1 MRGGGCFRSHRGDH
15 QEAKSSGSQQ
25 VGLTRSNAFLAA
37 EHLIIEVYLRC
48 RENQNDMAESKQN
61 ASVPA
66 VAWLPLIIFVT
77 SAVAFYLIEHRQDAR
92 IAREVQRLVR
102 EAEALQERDPAQAL
116 RVYRRALEISPEH
129 RLVRDR
135 IAAIQ
140 KRMDEDFMA
149 LKKRARAHMDL
160 RYWNG
165 AKQILDELVAK
176 GFRDAEVDA
185 MLQACA
191 FHLRAGRLL
200 WALPVESPV
209 TYAAAV
215 VGEHVVACT
224 NDSTLVAFHITD
236 IRESWR
242 HDVTVPVNSDL
253 LFAHDRIYFT
263 TYPGDV
269 VAFNLAGRYQEW
281 RVRRAQGIKPRAS
294 LAATDDR
301 LLVLLRERALLCLDA
316 KTGDEVWSFEYPG
329 HATHGVATDGRGAYF
344 MNDRKQAFAVQLK
357 DGTKRWDASLGLHA
371 TALPALA
378 DGRLLLVCED
388 WLSALSTDT
397 GEVVWSRKLPAPAY
411 SAPVVSGATV
421 FVATSGG
428 QHPAVR
434 LADGGPLWTLQIPGP
449 ILSSPAQA
457 DGKIFVA
464 AEDLFCLNAAAG
476 EVIWRAELESDTR
489 SPILVGRGRV
499 FVGGFRDAKIMC
511 YDSGYD
517 GLDGW
522 SQVGGN
528 AARTCANG
536 R

>member
-1 MRGGGCFRSHRGDH
+1 
-15 QEAKSSGSQQ
+15 
-25 VGLTRSNAFLAA
+25 
-37 EHLIIEVYLRC
+37 
-48 RENQNDMAESKQN
+48 MAESKQN

-66 VAWLPLIIFVT
+66 VAWLPLIIFVA
-77 SAVAFYLIEHRQDAR
+77 SAVAFYLVEHRQDAHV
-92 IAREVQRLVR
+92 AREVQRLMR
-102 EAEALQERDPAQAL
+102 EAESVQQRDPAQAL

-129 RLVRDR
+129 RLVRER

-185 MLQACA
+185 MLQICA
-191 FHLRAGRLL
+191 FYLRAGQLL

-209 TYAAAV
+209 TYAAAII
-215 VGEHVVACT
+215 GEHVVARAS
-224 NDSTLVAFHITD
+224 DSTLVAFHITD
-236 IRESWR
+236 VRESWR
-242 HDVTVPVNSDL
+242 HEVSVPINSDL
-253 LFAHDRIYFT
+253 LFAHGRIYFT

-281 RVRRAQGIKPRAS
+281 RVRRSQGIKPRAS

-301 LLVLLRERALLCLDA
+301 LLVLLPERALLCLNA
-316 KTGDEVWSFEYPG
+316 KTGDEVWSFQYPG
-329 HATHGVATDGRGAYF
+329 NANHGVLTDGRCAYF
-344 MNDRKQAFAVQLK
+344 LNDRKQVFAVQLK
-357 DGTKRWDASLGLHA
+357 DGAKLWDASLGLPGSA
-371 TALPALA
+371 PPALA

-388 WLSALSTDT
+388 WLNALSTDT
-397 GEVVWSRKLPAPAY
+397 GEVVWRRKLPAPAY

-434 LADGGPLWTLQIPGP
+434 LADGGPLWTLEAPGP
-449 ILSSPAQA
+449 VLSAPAEA

-464 AEDLFCLNAAAG
+464 AEEVYCLSAATG
-476 EVIWRAELESDTR
+476 EVIWRAELENDTR
-489 SPILVGRGRV
+489 SPILVGGGRV

-517 GLDGW
+517 GLNGW
-522 SQVGGN
+522 SQAGGN